1 MHRPRVRIR
10 FGKQGQLRWIGHRD
24 LARLWERTL
33 RRAGLRL
40 AHTQGYHPKPKM
52 SFPLALAVGIP
63 SEDEVMEIEL
73 VEPCSPEQLEAKL
86 VAHAPAG
93 LQIKQI
99 ELLPP
104 GAPKAQVRAVH
115 YQMTVPVDRQP
126 SLADWIARWTTDR
139 DELLGLMGSEV
150 PAVLRALESIR
161 LEGEQLQFVL
171 RRLPEGVPNARDL
184 LTHLQLADL
193 EAHGAVLIRTRVE
206 LEAAGSPGSIRGQR

>member
-1 MHRPRVRIR
+1 MDRPRVRIR

-40 AHTQGYHPKPKM
+40 AHSQGFHPKPKM

-73 VEPCSPEQLEAKL
+73 AEPCSPDQLEAQL

-115 YQMTVPVDRQP
+115 YQIAVPPDRQP
-126 SLADWIARWTTDR
+126 QLAEWIARWTTCPE
-139 DELLGLMGSEV
+139 ELLGSLGGEPPS
-150 PAVLRALESIR
+150 VLRALESIR
-161 LEGEQLQFVL
+161 LEGDRLQFTL
-171 RRLPEGVPNARDL
+171 RRLPDGVPNARDL
-184 LTHLQLADL
+184 LAQLQLADL
-193 EAHGAVLIRTRVE
+193 EAQGAVLIRTQVE
-206 LEAAGSPGSIRGQR
+206 LEPAEAPGSIRGQP